1 MKFIGLLILSAAWL
15 GFILFD
21 SSNAL
26 TNINVDL
33 SQGMM
38 LSDFIT
44 TGLIPVLCSW
54 SVFLM
59 LSALIESQSQQL

>member
-44 TGLIPVLCSW
+44 MGLIPVLCGW